1 MPDRQ
6 EDAVKRQAP
15 IAIVTAL
22 AAVMLVACGPARDA
36 ADAIDET
43 LLAEHVT
50 RLASDEFGGREPGT
64 EGGQRT
70 VDYLVSQFR
79 QLPLA
84 PGNDGRYTQTVPL
97 LSATLQDPGPV
108 QVQAGETEQV
118 LAYGDQIQYWSQ
130 TAEERVDLS
139 ESELV
144 FVGYGIV
151 APEYDWNDYEG
162 VDVAGKTVVMLVN
175 DPGFATEDA
184 ALFDGR
190 AMTRYGRWTYK
201 FAEAARQG
209 ASGAIL
215 VHETEPAGYGWD
227 VVSGSWS
234 GPQYRLDGTP
244 AGDSLPMASWIQAEA
259 AATLFAEL
267 GLEFDAL
274 KADATDPN
282 FRPKPL
288 DARVSVTM
296 EQSFETTDSP
306 NVLAYV
312 PGRTRPEEVIVYTAH
327 WDHLGRTEDGEDSV
341 YNGAVDNATGTAAV
355 LALARAFSSMELAP
369 ERSVLF
375 LLVTAEEQ
383 GLLGSAYYAENP
395 VFPLADTVAVIN
407 LDAMNFFGPTRD
419 LIVVGQGR
427 SELEEYLARAAS
439 ETGRVLRPEA
449 HPERGYFFRS
459 DHYSLARRGVPALY
473 TKPGRDHR
481 VHGES
486 YGEARMQQYLEER
499 YHAPEDEYD
508 EDWDLSGLVAD
519 TRLMFRVGQALC
531 KSDAF
536 PGWYPDSEFYEIRE
550 QGAAGNP

>member
-1 MPDRQ
+1 M
-6 EDAVKRQAP
+6 KRCVP
-15 IAIVTAL
+15 IAIVFAL
-22 AAVMLVACGPARDA
+22 VAVMLAACGSAPDPAET
-36 ADAIDET
+36 IDET
-43 LLAEHVT
+43 VLTEHVT
-50 RLASDEFGGREPGT
+50 RLASDEFGGREPGMA
-64 EGGQRT
+64 GGQRT
-70 VDYLVSQFR
+70 VDYLVSQLR
-79 QLPLA
+79 QMPLT

-97 LSATLQDPGPV
+97 LSATLQDPGPMRV
-108 QVQAGETEQV
+108 EAGGTERT
-118 LAYGDQIQYWSQ
+118 LAYGEQIQYWSQ
-130 TAEERVDLS
+130 TGEARVELT
-139 ESELV
+139 ENELV

-151 APEYDWNDYEG
+151 APEYDWNDYAG
-162 VDVAGKTVVMLVN
+162 VNVAGKTVVMLVN
-175 DPGFATEDA
+175 DPGFATGDPA
-184 ALFDGR
+184 FFDGR

-209 ASGAIL
+209 AAGAIV
-215 VHETEPAGYGWD
+215 VHETEPAGYGWE

-234 GPQYRLDGTP
+234 GPQYRLEGGAAD
-244 AGDSLPMASWIQAEA
+244 DSLSLASWIHAEA
-259 AATLFAEL
+259 ASALFSDL
-267 GLEFDAL
+267 GLELGAL
-274 KADATDPN
+274 KAEAADPA
-282 FRPKPL
+282 FRPRIL
-288 DARVSVTM
+288 DARISVSM
-296 EQSFETTDSP
+296 NQAFETTESS

-312 PGRTRPEEVIVYTAH
+312 PGRTRPDEVVVYTAH
-327 WDHLGRTEDGEDSV
+327 WDHLGRSEDGEDSV

-355 LALARAFSSMELAP
+355 LALARAFSSMEPAP

-383 GLLGSAYYAENP
+383 GLLGSEYYAENP

-427 SELEEYLARAAS
+427 SELEEYLERAAA
-439 ETGRVLRPEA
+439 EAGRVLRPEA

-499 YHAPEDEYD
+499 YHAPGDEYD
-508 EDWDLSGLVAD
+508 EDWDLSGLAAD

-531 KSDAF
+531 EADAF
-536 PGWYPDSEFYEIRE
+536 PEWYPDSEFYGIRDRD
-550 QGAAGNP
+550 